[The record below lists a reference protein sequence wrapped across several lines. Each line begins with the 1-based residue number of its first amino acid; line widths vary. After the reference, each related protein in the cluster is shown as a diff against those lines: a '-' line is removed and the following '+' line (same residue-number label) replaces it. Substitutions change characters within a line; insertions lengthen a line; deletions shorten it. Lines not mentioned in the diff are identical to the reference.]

1 MFDSTEPDDP
11 GRAELFEK
19 GFEPEPYFLAG
30 DGVLFSID
38 PRSWR

>member
-19 GFEPEPYFLAG
+19 GFEPEPHFPAG
-30 DGVLFSID
+30 NVVLVFN
-38 PRSWR
+38 